1 MIDQSK
7 PVQLLEDLPSS
18 CKEEEAIYIVSS
30 RFNKGITTRLI
41 NGCIQAA
48 KQHQFP
54 IRKLPLVWVPGSLEL
69 AQCAKQIITYKKPAA
84 IICLGAVIKGDTAH
98 FEHVCTQS
106 AQHITAL
113 NTQYEIP
120 VIMGVLTTYDSK
132 QALDRAK
139 DTPDH
144 NNGYAAFESALEMIK
159 TLEKLKKK

>member
-18 CKEEEAIYIVSS
+18 SKEEEAIYIVSAS
-30 RFNKGITTRLI
+30 FNKGITTRLI

-54 IRKLPLVWVPGSLEL
+54 LKKLPLVWVPGSLEL
-69 AQCAKQIITYKKPAA
+69 AQCAKQIINYRKPAA

-106 AQHITAL
+106 AQHISAL
-113 NTQYEIP
+113 NTQYEVP

-132 QALDRAK
+132 QALERAQDK
-139 DTPDH
+139 PEH
-144 NNGYAAFESALEMIK
+144 NNGYAAFESALEMINTLK
-159 TLEKLKKK
+159 TLKE